1 MHSSE
6 NAFHFQSRV
15 SKRSLKHNKKFIWEW
30 CYYFIWV
37 YDPKLW
43 ILRAF
48 PFPSFFL
55 SLENDVRGKKEL
67 HPCNTFWVLHGISIL
82 ISCISFFTI
91 LLFFTETVAPTP
103 NLFSHAPSLH
113 ELNPHLPSPPRATAE
128 AAGVIFSLSSF
139 LYFSSSFPLKL
150 PALFLISNLTK
161 SLPSH
166 LSPFFFIFHISSFSF
181 VFHYGWNPF
190 LSLFTHVETQF
201 LFFFSFLCICVVVS
215 WSSWFLLLSV
225 FGV

>member
-1 MHSSE
+1 M
-6 NAFHFQSRV
+6 R
-15 SKRSLKHNKKFIWEW
+15 W
-30 CYYFIWV
+30 
-37 YDPKLW
+37 
-43 ILRAF
+43 
-48 PFPSFFL
+48 
-55 SLENDVRGKKEL
+55 KKEL

-139 LYFSSSFPLKL
+139 LYFSSSFPLKF
-150 PALFLISNLTK
+150 PALFLIFNLTK

-166 LSPFFFIFHISSFSF
+166 LSPFSFIFHFSSFSF
-181 VFHYGWNPF
+181 VFHYGWDPLPF
-190 LSLFTHVETQF
+190 SLFTHAETQIF
-201 LFFFSFLCICVVVS
+201 
-215 WSSWFLLLSV
+215 FLLLIFMYLCGCILKFMSFAFECV
-225 FGV
+225 WCLDQCVQLSGRVSLCVSFVLSRILS

>member
-1 MHSSE
+1 MRE
-6 NAFHFQSRV
+6 
-15 SKRSLKHNKKFIWEW
+15 
-30 CYYFIWV
+30 
-37 YDPKLW
+37 
-43 ILRAF
+43 
-48 PFPSFFL
+48 
-55 SLENDVRGKKEL
+55 KKEL
-67 HPCNTFWVLHGISIL
+67 HPYNTFWVLHGISIL
-82 ISCISFFTI
+82 ISYISFFTI

-166 LSPFFFIFHISSFSF
+166 LSPFFFIFHISSLFCFSLWLKPFSF
-181 VFHYGWNPF
+181 SVYTCRNPVF
-190 LSLFTHVETQF
+190 V
-201 LFFFSFLCICVVVS
+201 
-215 WSSWFLLLSV
+215 LLLIFMYLCGCILKFMIFAFECVWCLDQCVQLSGRVSLCVSFVLSRIISPLV
-225 FGV
+225 FGIRGFRNSR